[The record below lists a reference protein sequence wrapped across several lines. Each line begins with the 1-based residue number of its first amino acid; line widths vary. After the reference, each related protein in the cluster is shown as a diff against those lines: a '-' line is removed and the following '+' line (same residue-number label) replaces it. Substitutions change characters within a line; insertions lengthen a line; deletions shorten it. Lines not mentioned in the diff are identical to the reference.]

1 MRVARLVTR
10 SLPESLRPPQAGGA
24 PTCPPALI
32 LTAHGSVDPRS
43 AEVTH
48 AVAGRIR
55 RLRPWLDVR
64 PAFLERSTPSLREVL
79 VGLPGDGVVAP
90 FLLADAYHA
99 RIDIPTMMAETGA
112 VFEQAGVLGEDPAL
126 LSVSRQRLAEI
137 GVSPDDDRVG
147 VLVVAVGSSSDAAN
161 ARTSTV
167 ARALRAGT
175 RWAGAE
181 VAFATG
187 PHAGIAQAAAHLRTT
202 GAERLVIAP
211 WFLAHGKITDRVAN
225 FAAAQGISMAEPLGS
240 HNLVAA
246 TVLDRFDAVAAEEC
260 AAA

>member
-1 MRVARLVTR
+1 VTR
-10 SLPESLRPPQAGGA
+10 SLPESLRPPRAGGA

-43 AEVTH
+43 PAVTH
-48 AVAGRIR
+48 AVAEQIR
-55 RLRPWLDVR
+55 LQRPGLEVL
-64 PAFLERSTPSLREVL
+64 PAFCEKTSPKLREVL
-79 VGLPGDGVVAP
+79 RRCTDAVVSP
-90 FLLADAYHA
+90 LLLASAYHA
-99 RIDIPTMMAETGA
+99 NVDIPAMLTEAPG
-112 VFEQAGVLGEDPAL
+112 VIRQADTLGEDPAL

-137 GVSPDDDRVG
+137 GVSPDDDRLG

-187 PHAGIAQAAAHLRTT
+187 PHAGIAQAAAHLRSR
-202 GAERLVIAP
+202 GAQRLVIAP

-240 HNLVAA
+240 HSLVAA
-246 TVLDRFDAVAAEEC
+246 TVLDRFDAVASQER